1 MGSHTLLLSVSLL
14 ELAIVK
20 EVESDVTAKIATPL
34 SHRLLA
40 R

>member
-20 EVESDVTAKIATPL
+20 EVESDVTAKMATPL
-34 SHRLLA
+34 SRRLRA
-40 R
+40 K